1 MGNPND
7 AAAAAKTDLE
17 QNATARLAPFLENLQ
32 VPDIEVDKNRLRELF
47 IQLWEYENG
56 ETLPP
61 EDQHLTAIALFI
73 YTAHNILS
81 DYNIRLDRARNH
93 IIDALRAAMAPDE
106 EKRVAEER
114 ASGNPFKAFVETYP
128 ARVDEVYT
136 WKNFLLEH
144 KTSDETQWKYK
155 MKKCWF
161 AEFFIRFGRTDYI
174 ETACQ
179 FDRIPSEFRKDYADL
194 KLENLFAKLGKL
206 CQFTYKPAPKDS

>member
-73 YTAHNILS
+73 YS
-81 DYNIRLDRARNH
+81 YN
-93 IIDALRAAMAPDE
+93 
-106 EKRVAEER
+106 
-114 ASGNPFKAFVETYP
+114 FV
-128 ARVDEVYT
+128 
-136 WKNFLLEH
+136 
-144 KTSDETQWKYK
+144 
-155 MKKCWF
+155 
-161 AEFFIRFGRTDYI
+161 
-174 ETACQ
+174 
-179 FDRIPSEFRKDYADL
+179 
-194 KLENLFAKLGKL
+194 
-206 CQFTYKPAPKDS
+206 

>member
-1 MGNPND
+1 MENAND
-7 AAAAAKTDLE
+7 PATPAKTDIE
-17 QNATARLAPFLENLQ
+17 KNAAARVAPFLEYLQ
-32 VPDIEVDKNRLRELF
+32 VPDIEVDKDRIRDLF

-56 ETLPP
+56 EDLPP
-61 EDQHLTAIALFI
+61 EDQHLTTIALCM
-73 YTAHNILS
+73 YATHNILS

-93 IIDALRAAMAPDE
+93 IVDALQKVMAPDE

-114 ASGNPFKAFVETYP
+114 ASGNAFKAFVDTYP
-128 ARVDEVYT
+128 AHVDEVYT

-144 KTSDETQWKYK
+144 KNVDDTQWKYK

-179 FDRIPSEFRKDYADL
+179 FDRIPSELRKDYVDL
-194 KLENLFAKLGKL
+194 KLENLFAKLGRL
-206 CQFTYKPAPKDS
+206 CQFTYKPAAKDS